1 MEKTRLYRADKALA
15 LLLGL
20 GAGFILVV
28 FVLKPPCL
36 ILKCT
41 GFYCAGC
48 GGQRMM
54 WSALRGDFFGAFRQN
69 PFLFVFLPLAAC
81 YALWEAVRYIKAK
94 PPLYKTRAFL
104 WAARV
109 LLALA
114 VLFTVLRNL
123 PGFQW
128 LAPQ

>member
-1 MEKTRLYRADKALA
+1 MDKPKRCRAFRALA

-48 GGQRMM
+48 GGQRML
-54 WSALRGDFFGAFRQN
+54 WAALRGDLSGAFRQN
-69 PFLFVFLPLAAC
+69 PFLFVFLPMAAC
-81 YALWEAVRYIKAK
+81 YALWEAVRYVKAK

-104 WAARV
+104 WAALI
-109 LLALA
+109 LLAAA
-114 VLFTVLRNL
+114 VLYTVLRNL